1 MENCFWITWIHL
13 VVTQK
18 SQDLGKF
25 TIGDFNNL
33 GLIYILKCYMHIVYC
48 EITGYFL
55 SKVQLIVKIFCMHLN
70 FKIEVHA
77 KFQK

>member
-1 MENCFWITWIHL
+1 MENCFGITWIHL

-33 GLIYILKCYMHIVYC
+33 GLIDILKCYMHIVYC
-48 EITGYFL
+48 EILTGYFF
-55 SKVQLIVKIFCMHLN
+55 SKKMLPLLRRG
-70 FKIEVHA
+70 FKGAANPNVT
-77 KFQK
+77 